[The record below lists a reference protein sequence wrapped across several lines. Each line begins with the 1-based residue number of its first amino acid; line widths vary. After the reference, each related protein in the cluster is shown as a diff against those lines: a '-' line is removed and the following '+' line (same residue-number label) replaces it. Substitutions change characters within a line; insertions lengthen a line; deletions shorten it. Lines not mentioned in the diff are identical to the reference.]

1 MVHVDF
7 WMALAAFVLSLP
19 QFVFVPLL
27 SLTRRLAGRQTP
39 RPTFRSVH
47 GGTGGSNPLCS
58 AGESISPVPSMGYRR
73 KTPGFARSVSRDE
86 TRERDVLAT
95 SRLALAAFL

>member
-1 MVHVDF
+1 LAYMVHVDF

-58 AGESISPVPSMGYRR
+58 SSQ
-73 KTPGFARSVSRDE
+73 SVSAVHLVGCKRKAR
-86 TRERDVLAT
+86 T
-95 SRLALAAFL
+95 LAAVCGWLGT